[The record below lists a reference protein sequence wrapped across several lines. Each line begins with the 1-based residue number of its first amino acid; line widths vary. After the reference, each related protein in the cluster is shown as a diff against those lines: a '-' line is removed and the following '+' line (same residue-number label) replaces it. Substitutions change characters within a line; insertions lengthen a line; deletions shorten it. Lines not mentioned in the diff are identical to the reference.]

1 MIKAVLC
8 DMDGV
13 IIWDNNLITGAKK
26 FIDLLLKN
34 GNPFLFLTNYPSL
47 TPADLQ
53 HRLSLAGL
61 VVGPE
66 HFYTSAMATA
76 AFLKSQGS
84 GDKVFV
90 IGEGALTHAL
100 YEHGFTVTEQS
111 PDFVVLGETR
121 SYNFEMIEKAIRL
134 IRQEV

>member
-1 MIKAVLC
+1 MVKAVLC

-13 IIWDNNLITGAKK
+13 IVWDNNLVEGAKK
-26 FIDLLLKN
+26 FIDKLLKD
-34 GNPFLFLTNYPSL
+34 GHPFLFLTNYPSL

-61 VVGPE
+61 VVAPE

-76 AFLKSQGS
+76 AFLKSQAA

-90 IGEGALTHAL
+90 DFALPA
-100 YEHGFTVTEQS
+100 
-111 PDFVVLGETR
+111 
-121 SYNFEMIEKAIRL
+121 
-134 IRQEV
+134 